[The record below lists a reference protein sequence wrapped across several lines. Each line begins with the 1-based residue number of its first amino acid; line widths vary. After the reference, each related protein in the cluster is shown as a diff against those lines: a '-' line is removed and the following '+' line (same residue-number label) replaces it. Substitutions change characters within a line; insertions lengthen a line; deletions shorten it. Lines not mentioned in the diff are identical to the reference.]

1 MKYNAFPDKH
11 AFNLFLLTNYITWSF
26 DKFQPKTCPKWC
38 RYNFS
43 ARLWVVERLS
53 CNSRYAVFMTK
64 ETNLL
69 SQLTNNIIFWQIKW
83 ITKSSGYFS
92 LQLNQARARSAW
104 LACHVGPGPRAWWE
118 RISAGWTGFLDKTY
132 ATWT

>member
-83 ITKSSGYFS
+83 ITKSSGYFFSSTKPSKSS
-92 LQLNQARARSAW
+92 LGLIGLSRR
-104 LACHVGPGPRAWWE
+104 PRPE
-118 RISAGWTGFLDKTY
+118 GMMGTNISRVNRVFG
-132 ATWT
+132 